1 MDINRFRAR
10 LVPDE
15 AGVERCYD
23 RTPFGL
29 SHTLSGLELFRM
41 EHLLRLA
48 ERYSAHPQDYFVAAG
63 APEPGAK
70 FYSVP
75 HGTYQPG
82 KAIERL
88 EQEHY
93 RVLLKRPENHDPGF
107 RELLDVLY
115 RQVCDLRGVP
125 ADEGV
130 LRLESAVFVS
140 SASTITP
147 FHFDPEI
154 AFFFQIEGE
163 KIYHVYSPQTLT
175 EAELERFYVSG
186 IVNIGQ
192 VMLSGRDP
200 AHEHVFRLGPGKGLH
215 QPQNSPH
222 WVETCR
228 HRSISYSFVVETRSG
243 RSLGRTRAFN
253 HYMRKLGVAT
263 SQPGRHPAVDAA
275 KAAAMTLAMPVRD
288 AARRAL
294 AGQRP

>member
-1 MDINRFRAR
+1 MSMNRFRAR
-10 LVPDE
+10 LVAD
-15 AGVERCYD
+15 AGFERSYD
-23 RTPFGL
+23 RTPCSL

-41 EHLLRLA
+41 DYLLRLA
-48 ERYSAHPQDYFVAAG
+48 ERYSAKPQDYFVAAG
-63 APEPGAK
+63 APEPGAR

-75 HGTYQPG
+75 HGHHCPY

-88 EQEHY
+88 EQEHC
-93 RVLLKRPENHDPGF
+93 RVLMKRPENHDPGF

-125 ADEGV
+125 EGDGI

-147 FHFDPEI
+147 FHFDPEV

-200 AHEHVFRLGPGKGLH
+200 GHEFLFRLGPGKGLH

-222 WVETCR
+222 WVETGQN
-228 HRSISYSFVVETRSG
+228 RSISYSFVLETRSG

-253 HYMRKLGVAT
+253 HYMRKLGVST
-263 SQPGRHPAVDAA
+263 SQPGRHPALDAA
-275 KAAAMTLAMPVRD
+275 KAATMTLAMPVRD
-288 AARRAL
+288 AARRVL
-294 AGQRP
+294 AGAR

>member
-1 MDINRFRAR
+1 MAINRFGAR
-10 LVPDE
+10 LVPDDTRF
-15 AGVERCYD
+15 GQSYD
-23 RTPFGL
+23 RRPFGL
-29 SHTLSGLELFRM
+29 SHTLSGLDLFRM

-48 ERYSAHPQDYFVAAG
+48 DRYSAHPQDYFVASG
-63 APEPGAK
+63 APEPGAT

-75 HGTYQPG
+75 HGSCHPC

-93 RVLLKRPENHDPGF
+93 RVLMKRPENHDPGF

-115 RQVCDLRGVP
+115 RQVCDLRGVS
-125 ADEGV
+125 AEGGI

-163 KIYHVYSPQTLT
+163 KIYHVYAPQTLT

-200 AHEHVFRLGPGKGLH
+200 MHEYVFRLGPGKGLH

-228 HRSISYSFVVETRSG
+228 HRSISYSFVLETRSG

-253 HYMRKLGVAT
+253 HYMRKLGVPT
-263 SQPGRHPAVDAA
+263 SQPGRHPALDAA
-275 KAAAMTLAMPVRD
+275 KAATMNLAIPIRD

-294 AGQRP
+294 AGARS